1 MSLSIQFQ
9 NSRFEPNSTL
19 WVAFRERI
27 NKRKAMPMTELPI
40 IRSFRD
46 ELDVEIKFYEWPVA
60 NPKAV
65 IQIAHGLGE
74 HARRYDQ
81 MAALLNRAGFSVY
94 ADDHRGHGQTGL
106 MQIANKQTKRLGSLG
121 VGGMD
126 ATFKQVAKFSKLIKS
141 ENPGKP
147 LVILGHSWGSFIAQ
161 KIINKNSDLY
171 DAVVLSGSALT
182 MPGYLA
188 TGDFNKVWKKL
199 PGSTGYEWLS
209 REVEVQKKFVDD
221 PLTFLAAAMQVF
233 GISNSLK
240 LFGKPSK
247 KVRSDLPILVQV
259 GEADPIGGEF
269 SNKALVEAYRKNSG
283 SQDIELFVYH
293 DARHEIYNE
302 LNKEEII
309 QDLIDW
315 INLRIR

>member
-1 MSLSIQFQ
+1 
-9 NSRFEPNSTL
+9 
-19 WVAFRERI
+19 
-27 NKRKAMPMTELPI
+27 MTELPMR
-40 IRSFRD
+40 RSFQD
-46 ELDVEIKFYEWPVA
+46 SLGVDIVFYEWPVA
-60 NPKAV
+60 EPKAI

-81 MAALLNRAGFSVY
+81 MASVLNRAGFSVY

-106 MQIANKQTKRLGSLG
+106 GQIERKQIKKLGNLG
-121 VGGMD
+121 QGGMD
-126 ATFKQVAKFSKLIKS
+126 ATFKQVLEFSKLIKL

-147 LVILGHSWGSFIAQ
+147 LVFLGHSWGSFIAQ
-161 KIINKNSDLY
+161 KVINKSSDLY

-209 REVEVQKKFVDD
+209 RDVEVQKKFVAD

-233 GISNSLK
+233 GVANSLK
-240 LFGKPSK
+240 LFGTPSK
-247 KVRSDLPILVQV
+247 SVRSNLPILIQV
-259 GEADPIGGEF
+259 GEADPIGGEY
-269 SNKALVEAYRKNSG
+269 SNKALVEAYRKKAG
-283 SQDIELFVYH
+283 TRDIELLVYH

-302 LNKEEII
+302 LNKDDIL
-309 QDLIDW
+309 QDLIKW
-315 INLRIR
+315 INIRIG

>member
-1 MSLSIQFQ
+1 
-9 NSRFEPNSTL
+9 
-19 WVAFRERI
+19 
-27 NKRKAMPMTELPI
+27 MTNLPI
-40 IRSFRD
+40 QRSFKD
-46 ELDVEIKFYEWPVA
+46 DFGVEIVFYEWPVA
-60 NPKAV
+60 DPKAV

-81 MAALLNRAGFSVY
+81 MAAVLNRAGFSVY

-106 MQIANKQTKRLGSLG
+106 LQVSSKQTKKLGNLG
-121 VGGMD
+121 PGGMD
-126 ATFKQVAKFSKLIKS
+126 AAYKQVSDFTKIIKD

-147 LVILGHSWGSFIAQ
+147 IILLGHSWGSFIAQ
-161 KIINKNSDLY
+161 KIINKHSGVY

-182 MPGYLA
+182 MPGYIA

-209 REVEVQKKFVDD
+209 RDVEIQKKFVAD
-221 PLTFLAAAMQVF
+221 PLTFLAAAMEVL
-233 GISNSLK
+233 GVKNSLK
-240 LFGKPSK
+240 MFGKPSK
-247 KVRSDLPILVQV
+247 NVRSDLPILVQV

-269 SNKALVEAYRKNSG
+269 SNKALVEAYRKNAG

-315 INLRIR
+315 IKLRIGQAVN

>member
-1 MSLSIQFQ
+1 
-9 NSRFEPNSTL
+9 
-19 WVAFRERI
+19 
-27 NKRKAMPMTELPI
+27 MTELPI
-40 IRSFRD
+40 QRTFKDTFGVDI
-46 ELDVEIKFYEWPVA
+46 VYHEWPVA
-60 NPKAV
+60 NTKAI

-74 HARRYDQ
+74 HARRYDD
-81 MAALLNRAGFSVY
+81 MAATLNRAGFSVY

-106 MQIANKQTKRLGSLG
+106 TQIVNNQTKKLGSLG
-121 VGGMD
+121 AGGME
-126 ATFKQVAKFSKLIKS
+126 ATFSQVTDFSKLIKS

-147 LVILGHSWGSFIAQ
+147 LILLGHSWGSFIAQ
-161 KIINKNSDLY
+161 KIINKNSELY
-171 DAVVLSGSALT
+171 NAVVLSGSALT

-209 REVEVQKKFVDD
+209 RDVEIQKKFVAD

-247 KVRSDLPILVQV
+247 NVRSDLPILVQV
-259 GEADPIGGEF
+259 GEADPIGGEY

-283 SQDIELFVYH
+283 IQDIELFVYH

-315 INLRIR
+315 INLRFS

>member
-1 MSLSIQFQ
+1 
-9 NSRFEPNSTL
+9 
-19 WVAFRERI
+19 
-27 NKRKAMPMTELPI
+27 MTDLPI
-40 IRSFRD
+40 QRTFTDDFGVKI
-46 ELDVEIKFYEWPVA
+46 VFYEWPVA

-74 HARRYDQ
+74 HARRYDG
-81 MAALLNRAGFSVY
+81 MAATLNRSGFSVY

-106 MQIANKQTKRLGSLG
+106 GQVAMKQTKKLGNLG
-121 VGGMD
+121 PGGMD
-126 ATFKQVAKFSKLIKS
+126 AAYKQVADFSSLIKK

-147 LVILGHSWGSFIAQ
+147 LVLIGHSWGSFIAQ
-161 KIINKNSDLY
+161 KIINKHSEMY
-171 DAVVLSGSALT
+171 GAVVLSGSALT
-182 MPGYLA
+182 MPGYIA

-209 REVEVQKKFVDD
+209 RDVEIQKKFVAD
-221 PLTFLAAAMQVF
+221 PLTFLAAAMQVL
-233 GISNSLK
+233 GVKNSLK
-240 LFGKPSK
+240 MFGKPSK

-259 GEADPIGGEF
+259 GEADPIGGEY

-283 SQDIELFVYH
+283 IQDIELFVYH

-302 LNKEEII
+302 LNKDQIT

-315 INLRIR
+315 INLRIN